1 MNCNGVHLY
10 YSLSVSRQLQTSLPS
25 AFLFKLSW
33 IKGQRN
39 SNLYVLSRC
48 LKSVLW
54 LTCMHRTSE
63 GLGVSGMELLLL
75 EGSQGLFSLK
85 RFHLF
90 KIIIS
95 GEEVANNAAL
105 KGHKEIHGKGSALI
119 ALVHNFG
126 YILHLLDRFK

>member
-25 AFLFKLSW
+25 AFFFKLSW

-54 LTCMHRTSE
+54 LTRTRHTSE
-63 GLGVSGMELLLL
+63 GRVVSGMELLLL
-75 EGSQGLFSLK
+75 EGSQVLFSPQ
-85 RFHLF
+85 RFHLL

-105 KGHKEIHGKGSALI
+105 KGHEEIHGKGSALI
-119 ALVHNFG
+119 ALVCNFG
-126 YILHLLDRFK
+126 YILHLFDRFK